1 MVRVYLDTDCILALV
16 KKSDW
21 LKRSVKRRIKNEKN
35 LCTSVVSVVECRL
48 VLLRENSFEEAI
60 SVENVLKEYKIK
72 LLPLDEKILKM
83 SNDLMK
89 EYSGFKT
96 FDAIHASYV
105 MLYKEKMLSSDTI
118 FPSIDG
124 VDVENPKPKRL

>member
-1 MVRVYLDTDCILALV
+1 M
-16 KKSDW
+16 
-21 LKRSVKRRIKNEKN
+21 KRPVINRIKKEKR

-60 SVENVLKEYKIK
+60 SVEDVLKEYKIRM
-72 LLPLDEKILKM
+72 LPLDEKILKM

-89 EYSGFKT
+89 EYSNLRT

-105 MLYKEKMLSSDTI
+105 ILCKEKMLSSDTI
-118 FPSIDG
+118 FSSIDG
-124 VDVENPKPKRL
+124 VNVENPKPKRL